1 MQAEIIAYSEP
12 IFVTAVSYAVKDITF
27 VSRFRLFSM
36 QVINNISRTA
46 ERGTVYKN
54 DFHFIPFPLKNQRFC
69 PPDTSRFSYS

>member
-27 VSRFRLFSM
+27 VSRFRQFSM

-54 DFHFIPFPLKNQRFC
+54 DFHFIPFPLKNQRFY
-69 PPDTSRFSYS
+69 PPDIFRFSYS